1 MFKRFDESPAIGR
14 FFEALTAAL
23 AKKRG
28 LPVVI
33 GIIFIVISFV
43 LHLINAFL
51 PAPALEVL
59 SIIALH
65 LGLLAALI
73 GLLLAEALG
82 R

>member
-33 GIIFIVISFV
+33 GIVLIVISFV
-43 LHLINAFL
+43 LHLIEVFL
-51 PAPALEVL
+51 PSPALEALGVT
-59 SIIALH
+59 ALH